1 MLRRYD
7 TSSFK
12 AGFDSVG
19 VKIVDVCFC
28 SYLRLN
34 LNKQSTY
41 TYTYYIFYNVYSS
54 LFRIIIKTFYT
65 NFRYKK

>member
-19 VKIVDVCFC
+19 VKIVDVCFS

-34 LNKQSTY
+34 LNKQSLD
-41 TYTYYIFYNVYSS
+41 V
-54 LFRIIIKTFYT
+54 
-65 NFRYKK
+65 